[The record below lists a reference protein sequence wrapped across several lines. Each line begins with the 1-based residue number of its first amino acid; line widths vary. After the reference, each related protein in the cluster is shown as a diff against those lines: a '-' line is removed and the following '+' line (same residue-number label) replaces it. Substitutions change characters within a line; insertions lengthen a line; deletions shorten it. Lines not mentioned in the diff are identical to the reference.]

1 MRNTTNWQNHT
12 CNKIDLLVILTH
24 LKASWPSFIT
34 GSFCCFPPIIIKYIF
49 LIRLIFW
56 NTETAKTSLYRSV
69 MHITSLIPLKKKERK
84 KISKRLSTKTFFS
97 FVHIWKKQ
105 QVQLRSVCFALLT
118 YNQAATT
125 VILKSPS
132 FEWYKTIPCEPHKK
146 ATTFFSQTFLKA

>member
-84 KISKRLSTKTFFS
+84 KISKRLSTKTFFFFCSYMKETTGSVTVGVFCTSDTQPGSHYSNSEKS
-97 FVHIWKKQ
+97 FIWV
-105 QVQLRSVCFALLT
+105 VQNDT
-118 YNQAATT
+118 MWAT
-125 VILKSPS
+125 
-132 FEWYKTIPCEPHKK
+132 
-146 ATTFFSQTFLKA
+146 